1 MSIDAASGEP
11 DLTAPQ
17 GALSESPWLPLDK
30 LDEALAGGEAPLAL
44 FQALLGD
51 GDALLR
57 ARFENEERVEV
68 LVRERARLIDALLM
82 RAWRHKLGAHS
93 EVLCLMAVGGYG
105 RGELLPA
112 SDVDLM
118 ILMPDRFDPEPLK
131 EALSDFITFLW
142 DVGLEIGHSIRTLAD
157 CRREA
162 KADIT
167 VTTALMEARPLCGPA
182 ELSDRLADTI
192 SPARLWPV
200 EAFFEAK
207 LEEQVR
213 RHHRYHDTAYNLE
226 PNVKGSPGGL
236 RDIQTIAWV
245 TQRQFSTRSL
255 AELVEQGFLT
265 GTEYQSLLE
274 GQRFLWRI
282 RFGLHLL
289 AGRRE
294 DRLLFDSQLKL
305 AGMFGYEDATY
316 TLAVE
321 QFMQRYYRT
330 VKELSRLNEM
340 LLQLLREAVTT
351 RRRKQSPTV
360 INERFHIE
368 RKYLA
373 VRDEGVF
380 ARDPCSLLEL
390 FLVMQDHQHLR
401 GVSAGTIRLVR
412 SHLHLI
418 DEQFRQNPRN
428 HRMFL
433 QILRAPVGVVHE
445 LRRMNRY
452 GVLGLYIPSFG
463 RIVGRMQYDLFHT
476 YTVDEHTLFVVNN
489 IRRFALTRFDHEY
502 PYCSEIMQAL
512 PKPEVAYLGALFH
525 DIAKGR
531 GGDHSELGAVD
542 AEAFCLEQ
550 GLSQYD
556 ARLVAW
562 LVRHHL
568 LLSVTAQ
575 KKDIS
580 DPQVL
585 NEFARIV
592 QDQTHLDYLYVLT
605 VADVRATNPELWNS
619 WKASLFTE
627 LYQLT
632 RQTFRRGLTKP
643 VDREQLIEGTQ
654 SGARRAL
661 RERGIEG
668 AAVDKVWQHLDDEY
682 FLRHGDG
689 EVAWHTRLLADVEM
703 SDGAPDQTLVAVRR
717 DDARGG
723 TSVFVFT
730 PYEADNLACCTAVM
744 DELGLSVL
752 DARISRLDSGY
763 SLDSYMVLEA
773 DGGLITDATRL
784 AQLQSALRDALSSD
798 KQTRVTRKASRQV
811 RMFATATE
819 ISFLDD
825 GQNQRTI
832 MELVSRDRP
841 GLIFDVANVL
851 NDAGILL
858 HTARITTLGER
869 AEDVFYLTTAD
880 GQPLSA
886 GQRTRL
892 QSTLLERLADQLA
905 ASG

>member
-1 MSIDAASGEP
+1 MSIAESADEP
-11 DLTAPQ
+11 NLTAPQ
-17 GALSESPWLPLDK
+17 GPLPEKPWLPLRS
-30 LDEALAGGEAPLAL
+30 LDHALAQGSAPLAL
-44 FQALLGD
+44 FQTLLGK
-51 GDALLR
+51 GDALL
-57 ARFENEERVEV
+57 AKRFEAQERVEV
-68 LVRERARLIDALLM
+68 LVRERARLIDALLI
-82 RAWRHKLGAHS
+82 RAWRHKLGVHGDPLS
-93 EVLCLMAVGGYG
+93 LMAVGGYG

-118 ILMPDRFDPEPLK
+118 ILMPNGFDPEPVK
-131 EALSDFITFLW
+131 EALSQFITCLW
-142 DVGLEIGHSIRTLAD
+142 DIGLEIGHSIRTLAD
-157 CRREA
+157 CQREA

-167 VTTALMEARPLCGPA
+167 VTTALMEARRLCGPPA
-182 ELSDRLADTI
+182 LCEQLSEVI
-192 SPARLWPV
+192 SPERMWPV
-200 EAFFEAK
+200 AAFFEAK
-207 LEEQVR
+207 VEEQVR

-265 GTEYQSLLE
+265 SPEYQSLLQ
-274 GQRFLWRI
+274 GQRFLWRV

-305 AGMFGYEDATY
+305 ARMFGYEDASY

-330 VKELSRLNEM
+330 VQALSRLNEM
-340 LLQLLREAVTT
+340 LLQLLREAVTE
-351 RRRKQSPTV
+351 RRDQAPTV
-360 INERFHIE
+360 INERFHIQ

-373 VRDEGVF
+373 VRDEDVF
-380 ARDPCSLLEL
+380 ARDPSTLLEL
-390 FLVMQDHQHLR
+390 FVVMQDHQHLR

-412 SHLHLI
+412 SSLHLI
-418 DEQFRQNPRN
+418 DEEFRQNPRN

-433 QILRAPVGVVHE
+433 QMLRAPVGVVHE

-550 GLSQYD
+550 GLSPYD

-585 NEFARIV
+585 NEFARII

-654 SGARRAL
+654 IGARREL
-661 RERGIEG
+661 SERGIDSTT
-668 AAVDKVWQHLDDEY
+668 VDDVWKHLDDEY

-689 EVAWHTRLLADVEM
+689 EVAWHTHLLSDVDM
-703 SDGAPDQTLVAVRR
+703 SDETTGQTLVAVRR

-730 PYEADNLACCTAVM
+730 PYAADNLARCTAVM

-752 DARISRLDSGY
+752 DARISRLESGR

-784 AQLQSALRDALSSD
+784 AQLREALRDALASD

-832 MELVSRDRP
+832 MELVARDRP
-841 GLIFDVANVL
+841 GLVYDVAQVL
-851 NDAGILL
+851 NDADILL

-869 AEDVFYLTTAD
+869 AEDMFYLTSAD
-880 GQPLSA
+880 SQPLTDH
-886 GQRTRL
+886 QRTRL
-892 QSTLLERLADQLA
+892 RSALLERLADQLA